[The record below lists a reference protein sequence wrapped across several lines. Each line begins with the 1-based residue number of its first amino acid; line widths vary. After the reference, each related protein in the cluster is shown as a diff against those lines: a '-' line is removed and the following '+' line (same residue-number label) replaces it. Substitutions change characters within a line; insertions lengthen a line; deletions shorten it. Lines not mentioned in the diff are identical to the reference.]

1 MLQRPLYLVNRPES
15 SMDPLSEILSLLRPH
30 SYISAGFN
38 AGGEWS
44 VQFTSFDA
52 IKFNT
57 VISGQGWLIMEG
69 VTDPVWL
76 ETGDCFLLHRGRPF
90 RLTNDPLLIPIDAR
104 TLFPSA
110 GPDGIITY
118 NGGGDFFIAVSR
130 FSLEGNHADFL
141 LSQLAPIVHIRN
153 SSDQEDLRWSLERM
167 RRELS
172 QGQPGGFLIAQ
183 HLAHMMLIQ
192 TLRAHLAQ
200 GMTERVGWFYALADK
215 NIGAVI
221 TAMHDAPAHR
231 WTLQALA
238 KCAGLSRSSFALKFK
253 AKVGAS
259 PMEYLSRWRML
270 LAADKLVNTNDS
282 ISTIALSLGYE
293 SDSAFSTAFK
303 RIMKCAPRHYAARMA
318 EPIQNRGTSLL
329 GRA

>member
-1 MLQRPLYLVNRPES
+1 
-15 SMDPLSEILSLLRPH
+15 MDPLSEILSLLRPH
-30 SYISAGFN
+30 SYVSAGFD
-38 AGGEWS
+38 AGGDWS
-44 VQFTSFDA
+44 VQFTSYDA
-52 IKFNT
+52 IKFNA

-76 ETGDCFLLHRGRPF
+76 EAGDCFLLHRGRPF
-90 RLTNDPLLIPIDAR
+90 RLTNDPLLTPIEAR

-130 FSLEGNHADFL
+130 FALEGNHAEFL

-215 NIGAVI
+215 NIGAAI

-259 PMEYLSRWRML
+259 PMDYLSQWRML
-270 LAADKLVNTNDS
+270 LAAEKLAHTNES
-282 ISTIALSLGYE
+282 ISAIALSVGYE

-303 RIMKCAPRHYAARMA
+303 RIMKCAPSHYVARMA
-318 EPIQNRGTSLL
+318 ESAQNRDDSLI